1 MPEKDAE
8 RDRDRGIKIKMTP
21 TQRIEN
27 FWYHYK
33 WHTVVALFL
42 IAVII
47 ICSVQCGTKEKY
59 DIYISY
65 AGSREVKMTAA
76 DGDKSEYEELLTSL
90 RAVAPDENGDG
101 RTSVSLRTLWLLTQA
116 EQTALAEK
124 LREEGKGEE
133 INYTL
138 LRENSEVYQNSIL
151 LGDYYLWFMSESL
164 YLENREQGG
173 SPLFADLREY
183 VGGAEVTYL
192 DSSAVYLSSTAF
204 GRLPGLSSMPEGTV
218 ICLRRRSESP
228 FGGNKK
234 TAEGYYR
241 ASEDTLRAIFSYS

>member
-1 MPEKDAE
+1 MPENDAE

-47 ICSVQCGTKEKY
+47 ICSIQCGTKEKY
-59 DIYISY
+59 DIYIAY

-116 EQTALAEK
+116 EQTTLAE
-124 LREEGKGEE
+124 
-133 INYTL
+133 NC
-138 LRENSEVYQNSIL
+138 
-151 LGDYYLWFMSESL
+151 DYYLWFMSESL